1 MNNLQSIM
9 LQNELTELIFMT
21 GTSNGLSENQR
32 ERFKEIW
39 NMLSASGKEHF
50 QILAEEMSRELP
62 EFCN

>member
-9 LQNELTELIFMT
+9 LQSELTELIFMT
-21 GTSNGLSENQR
+21 GARNGLSENQR
-32 ERFKEIW
+32 ERFREIW
-39 NMLSASGKEHF
+39 NMLSDSGKEHF